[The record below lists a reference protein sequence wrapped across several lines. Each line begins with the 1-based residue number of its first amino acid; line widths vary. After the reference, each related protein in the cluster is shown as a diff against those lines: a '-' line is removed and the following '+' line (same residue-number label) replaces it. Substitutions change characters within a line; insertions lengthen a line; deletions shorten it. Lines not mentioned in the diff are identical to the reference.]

1 MKIQIAADM
10 EGIVGVTNW
19 DHVSSSHGEYA
30 RFRRLMTASVNAAI
44 EGACQGGADAVVVS
58 DGHGGGSNILIEELD
73 GRARLNTGSPSPFS
87 MIQGIGDDVD
97 GVIFV
102 GYHARAGTP
111 QAILDHTWVGA
122 TTGVW
127 LNGIE
132 VGEIGVNAA
141 VCGHFG
147 APVIA
152 ISGCQA
158 ACAEAVALLGEV
170 EIAPVKAATSR
181 TAAECL
187 TPGVALD
194 LIRKAAARAVER
206 LRAGEAPAPYE
217 VETPVELAV
226 EFNSSN
232 FADGAA
238 LLPGS
243 RREGRRLS
251 YTATDMPEAYRIF
264 RSLVRLA

>member
-10 EGIVGVTNW
+10 EGIVGVTSW
-19 DHVSSSHGEYA
+19 EHVGSSHGEYA

-44 EGACQGGADAVVVS
+44 EGACKGGADALVVS

-73 GRARLNTGSPSPFS
+73 GRARLNSGSPSPFS
-87 MIQGIGDDVD
+87 MVQGIGDDVD

-111 QAILDHTWVGA
+111 QAILDHTWVGS

-127 LNGIE
+127 LNGTE
-132 VGEIGVNAA
+132 VGEIGVNAG

-152 ISGCQA
+152 ISGCRA

-170 EIAPVKAATSR
+170 ETAPVKVATSR

-187 TPGVALD
+187 TPGAAMV
-194 LIRKAAARAVER
+194 LIRNAATRAVER
-206 LRAGEAPAPYE
+206 LRSGEAPAPYV

-232 FADGAA
+232 SADGAA
-238 LLPGS
+238 LLPGA
-243 RREGRRLS
+243 RRDGRRLA
-251 YTATDMPEAYRIF
+251 YTAADMPEAYRIF